1 MLVILRESI
10 ENLGR
15 TGDIVKVADGY
26 ARNYLLPRNL
36 VLVANENN
44 KKALDHHKKVLEK
57 KRAAEKGTSEELAAK
72 LSEQAVTISRKVGE
86 KDRLFGSVSSAD
98 IAAEL
103 AKAGFKVEK
112 RQIVLQDPLKSLGV
126 HQVQVKLQADVVATV
141 KVWIVKQ
148 E

>member
-15 TGDIVKVADGY
+15 TGDVVKVADGY
-26 ARNYLLPRNL
+26 ARNYLLPRNM
-36 VLVANENN
+36 VLVANEENQASLN
-44 KKALDHHKKVLEK
+44 HHKKVLEK
-57 KRAAEKGTSEELAAK
+57 KRLAEKGASEEVAKKLAEY
-72 LSEQAVTISRKVGE
+72 SCTIARKVGE
-86 KDRLFGSVSSAD
+86 KDKLFGSVGAAD

-103 AKAGFKVEK
+103 NKAGLKIDK
-112 RQIVLQDPLKSLGV
+112 RQIQLPEVLKSLGV
-126 HQVQVKLQADVVATV
+126 HPVTIKLQSDVTASV

>member
-36 VLVANENN
+36 VAVANENN
-44 KKALDHHKKVLEK
+44 KKALEHQKRVLEK
-57 KRAAEKGTSEELAAK
+57 KRLAEKGSADELAAK
-72 LSEQAVTISRKVGE
+72 LAEQAVTLSRKVGDKE
-86 KDRLFGSVSSAD
+86 KLFGSVSSAD

-103 AKAGFKVEK
+103 SKAGFKIDK
-112 RQIVLQDPLKSLGV
+112 
-126 HQVQVKLQADVVATV
+126 
-141 KVWIVKQ
+141 
-148 E
+148 